1 LDLDDDE
8 LSEAF
13 PSPTKVEA
21 QTFIRVKVTIASR
34 LSPIA
39 CMRAML
45 RFHSFT
51 SQRPKFCVLS
61 RALFFSSSIFLI
73 HHHRHNNNRTV
84 INRSFETF
92 SLLYSSNNYN
102 RNMDKL
108 EPYIKKVDDFIAQYP
123 SLTFYGTSNRI
134 FLCCCVSVEN
144 FELFA
149 TSRASSKMTAALFPG
164 ARREPSK
171 LPTENVFTIPIQ
183 HDCGLYHTT
192 FTEAD
197 IKAAN

>member
-1 LDLDDDE
+1 MHARDASFSFVHLTTTKILHSIACFVLLFLDLPHP
-8 LSEAF
+8 
-13 PSPTKVEA
+13 PS
-21 QTFIRVKVTIASR
+21 S
-34 LSPIA
+34 
-39 CMRAML
+39 
-45 RFHSFT
+45 T
-51 SQRPKFCVLS
+51 SDTTT
-61 RALFFSSSIFLI
+61 
-73 HHHRHNNNRTV
+73 TV

-192 FTEAD
+192 FTEAG